1 MASVSYVRHSRLRV
15 VVREVGGVEAGGGG
29 GGGRLVLSMLGEG
42 GKKHR
47 SSAAVQVVRPRSVK
61 GAHLSYTCWL

>member
-29 GGGRLVLSMLGEG
+29 GRLVLSRLGAG